1 LGAAEAVLDV
11 SLAFLN
17 PGDEVLYPEPSRL
30 NYSTAARLLGATLVP
45 VPLHA
50 ANAFQIDLD
59 EVRRL
64 ITTRTRMMILV
75 SPHNP
80 SGTLQSPETVRRLA
94 SLATDRNLLDVS
106 NEICERIIYD
116 DLVHVSSASSPGMRE
131 GTIALNEFSKAFSVT
146 GWRLGYA
153 AAPRH
158 LIQTM
163 NRVHQYNV
171 ACACSFAQEGA
182 VAALRGPQD
191 CVTAVVAEFKRR
203 RDMPVLALNTI
214 EGVSVALTRA
224 HSMSGWTSG
233 DWGSHRRTSRC
244 DSSSVPMCPLS
255 RGPFS
260 ARPGRGACASP
271 TPTPTI
277 G

>member
-1 LGAAEAVLDV
+1 
-11 SLAFLN
+11 
-17 PGDEVLYPEPSRL
+17 
-30 NYSTAARLLGATLVP
+30 

-94 SLATDRNLLDVS
+94 SLAADRNLLDVS

-116 DLVHVSSASSPGMRE
+116 DLVHVSSASYPGMRE
-131 GTIALNEFSKAFSVT
+131 GSIALNEFSKAFSVT

-191 CVTAVVAEFKRR
+191 CVTAMVAEFKRR
-203 RDMPVLALNTI
+203 RDMQVLALNTI
-214 EGVSVALTRA
+214 EGVSVAPTRA

-244 DSSSVPMCPLS
+244 DSSSAPMCPLS

-271 TPTPTI
+271 TPTLTI